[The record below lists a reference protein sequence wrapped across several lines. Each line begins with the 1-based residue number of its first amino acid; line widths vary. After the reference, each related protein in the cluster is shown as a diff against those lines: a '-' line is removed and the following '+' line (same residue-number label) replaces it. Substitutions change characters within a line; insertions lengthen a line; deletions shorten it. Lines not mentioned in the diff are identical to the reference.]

1 MYFNRICLIR
11 ELDLTRSEPTARI
24 SLLWFIIQMKTEFRL
39 LVQYKGLIQNSL
51 FAVVGPRGWGPKSS
65 LYCSCNLPC
74 SSHLYVS
81 MYLFIVACIFSVVVV
96 QLSLFSLSKMKVLRS
111 NKKSVQ
117 KSFINPWGYGA
128 EV

>member
-74 SSHLYVS
+74 SSYLYVS
-81 MYLFIVACIFSVVVV
+81 MYLFIVACIFSVVVALLV
-96 QLSLFSLSKMKVLRS
+96 KQNEGFTIKQEKCSEELH
-111 NKKSVQ
+111 KSME
-117 KSFINPWGYGA
+117 IWG
-128 EV
+128 